1 VPAQRQCTADRSA
14 DLQRVQV
21 TALPICSV
29 CNQCIM
35 DMDHHCLFLGTCV
48 GRRNHRP
55 FLLLLAGTLAG
66 CLYAAACCL
75 ALLVGRRHEVA
86 AHYA

>member
-1 VPAQRQCTADRSA
+1 
-14 DLQRVQV
+14 
-21 TALPICSV
+21 
-29 CNQCIM
+29 M